1 VLGARPPEPGFKT
14 VRIAPH
20 LGSLLQGAGRVPHP
34 RGEIVARLAR
44 ADAGGLRSEVTL
56 PEGLNGVLEWRG
68 KETALRP
75 GRQEVSF

>member
-1 VLGARPPEPGFKT
+1 M
-14 VRIAPH
+14 
-20 LGSLLQGAGRVPHP
+20 
-34 RGEIVARLAR
+34 RLAR

-75 GRQEVSF
+75 RRQEVSF